1 MDSLTSTATKVPG
14 MRKKVMVDVE
24 QLSSLSDA
32 LRTAIPADIQ
42 EAREVLRQ
50 KESMVIPGQPGGAP
64 HQGRREAGAVRAAGR
79 DRDIVRQAEMK
90 AEKHP
95 PGGPPARAQ
104 EITQD
109 AQRRAYKIVEDA
121 ETLAD
126 HRREGSNQYA
136 RETLFDLEE
145 RLSTVLGQVRRGIDT
160 LGLKADTKI
169 PLLTDS

>member
-42 EAREVLRQ
+42 EAGEVLRQ
-50 KESMVIPGQPGGAP
+50 KESMVNQANLEARRIKEGAK
-64 HQGRREAGAVRAAGR
+64 QEQSARLDETE
-79 DRDIVRQAEMK
+79 IVRQAEMK
-90 AEKHP
+90 AENIHQ
-95 PGGPPARAQ
+95 AALQQAQ

-169 PLLTDS
+169 PS